1 MKKIEDNF
9 APEGTKQCEMKCQR
23 DVLLTKDGPVIVCH
37 GCKRI
42 VMDNRKVDNN

>member
-23 DVLLTKDGPVIVCH
+23 DVLLTKDGPVIVGH